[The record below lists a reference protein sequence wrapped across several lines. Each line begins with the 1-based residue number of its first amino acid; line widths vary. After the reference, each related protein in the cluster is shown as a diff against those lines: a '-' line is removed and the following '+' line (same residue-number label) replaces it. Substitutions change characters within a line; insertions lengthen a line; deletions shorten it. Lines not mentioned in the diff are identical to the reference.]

1 MGGEPGSYLD
11 GWTVGLLVLGLF
23 VAGVCTVAGLRGHPP
38 GRVSLGATVLLQAGV
53 AVVVGSY
60 LVRTLGGQGPVGPA
74 WELWAYLVTVLL
86 LPALGWL
93 WAREE
98 PSRWSSFVLA
108 VAAFVAVV
116 MVARAAQIWYG
127 VGSVAG

>member
-1 MGGEPGSYLD
+1 MAGEPVSYLD
-11 GWTVGLLVLGLF
+11 GWTVGLLVLGFL
-23 VAGVCTVAGLRGHPP
+23 VAGVCTVAGLRGRPP
-38 GRVSLGATVLLQAGV
+38 GRATLGATVLLQVGV
-53 AVVVGSY
+53 TVVVGSY

>member
-11 GWTVGLLVLGLF
+11 GWTVGLLVLGLL
-23 VAGVCTVAGLRGHPP
+23 VAGVCTVAGLRGRPP